1 MIKLGRTRY
10 VDLSFKKDFSK
21 AGMGKNSV
29 MPSNRPGATRKKTQ
43 VLREELCIINEL

>member
-1 MIKLGRTRY
+1 M
-10 VDLSFKKDFSK
+10 DFSK

-29 MPSNRPGATRKKTQ
+29 MPIGLGATRKKTQ